1 MEEHQ
6 ALSECENYVRVLSFP
21 IHSYHYMIPF
31 RAWTFG
37 GIAVRICQELG
48 LHKEETLKTPILS
61 SDGTIDYVA
70 MALRRRIFWSC
81 LCIDK

>member
-1 MEEHQ
+1 MKKGGRN
-6 ALSECENYVRVLSFP
+6 LFY
-21 IHSYHYMIPF
+21 IF
-31 RAWTFG
+31 RAWIYG

-48 LHKEETLKTPILS
+48 LDREETLKTPILTKC
-61 SDGTIDYVA
+61 GTIDYVA

>member
-1 MEEHQ
+1 MVEHQ
-6 ALSECENYVRVLSFP
+6 ARSKSQDRTSKKRKVILNFAE
-21 IHSYHYMIPF
+21 
-31 RAWTFG
+31 RAWTYG

-48 LHKEETLKTPILS
+48 LNKESVLASPITLP
-61 SDGTIDYVA
+61 DGSIDYVA